1 MSIFAL
7 FGVKL
12 DQDSFAGA
20 MRAIAA
26 LHVAAAGLH
35 KVMSFA
41 GDLVDM
47 ATGAAKAGTHIAGLS
62 AGLGMS
68 IKSVQEWKYVAEQAG
83 STVDAWARGVS
94 MAERNMA
101 NFAQGRGSKAFKESM
116 EHMHISMK
124 QAKDAMT
131 GPDGM
136 NGIMFLLA
144 DRYKEMGL
152 QAIRGADN
160 TRIFGARNRE
170 FAHDLSQGSEYI
182 KEQIKHAHELG
193 LIISDLDVAN
203 LKKFDNSIK
212 DVQGSLHALAMQ
224 VVASLAPAFR
234 EMLEGMA
241 KWIAENRVMLGD
253 LLRGAFEVLAFVF
266 QALFTVVKALGAAV
280 QGVMNGDTGMI
291 LLFSLAAGAVALL
304 AGAIIAMAIPAII
317 AMGTA
322 LWIAMAPL
330 LPWSL
335 ALAAIIAVVLLLAT
349 HWEEVCDFMAEHWQL
364 VLAVFLP
371 FIGIP
376 LLIIKHWETVKAWL
390 AGFGSWLYN
399 ILGDLG
405 RYIIALFAKLG
416 EWVIDLIPVGDSWDD
431 FRKGGGDAI
440 DFLIAKLKDLGHEAL
455 KATGPVG
462 WAIDRLMGD
471 DDNGSPS
478 TRPSV
483 PTHQTRGGQ
492 AAAMAANAASN
503 AGSAGAG
510 SSRSNSVSIGPTTIN
525 IHGVKDAQEAQ
536 GHIADA
542 NDAHLRHAAASLA
555 SEVQ

>member
-1 MSIFAL
+1 MDA
-7 FGVKL
+7 
-12 DQDSFAGA
+12 DSFAGA

-41 GDLVDM
+41 SDLVDM

-116 EHMHISMK
+116 EHTHISMK

-193 LIISDLDVAN
+193 LVISDLDVAN
-203 LKKFDNSIK
+203 LKKFDNSIR
-212 DVQGSLHALAMQ
+212 DVQGSLHALVMQ

-266 QALFTVVKALGAAV
+266 QVLFTVIKALGAVV
-280 QGVMNGDTGMI
+280 QGVMNGDVGMI
-291 LLFSLAAGAVALL
+291 LLFSLAAGVVALL

-317 AMGTA
+317 AMGVA

-335 ALAAIIAVVLLLAT
+335 ALAAIIAVVLLLRE

-376 LLIIKHWETVKAWL
+376 LLIIKHWDTVKAWL
-390 AGFGSWLYN
+390 SSFGSWLYGL
-399 ILGDLG
+399 LGDLG
-405 RYIIALFAKLG
+405 DFIIGVAKSFAKEWNDEWDGMAAWAG
-416 EWVIDLIPVGDSWDD
+416 EKLDWIKNKAQAV
-431 FRKGGGDAI
+431 GDAI
-440 DFLIAKLKDLGHEAL
+440 SDFF
-455 KATGPVG
+455 GPIGMVANISKNDQANVG
-462 WAIDRLMGD
+462 T
-471 DDNGSPS
+471 S
-478 TRPSV
+478 PSV
-483 PTHQTRGGQ
+483 PAHQTKGYGGIPGYEPQPFNMENRDAAGGRAVGSRG
-492 AAAMAANAASN
+492 S
-503 AGSAGAG
+503 
-510 SSRSNSVSIGPTTIN
+510 SVSIGPTTIN